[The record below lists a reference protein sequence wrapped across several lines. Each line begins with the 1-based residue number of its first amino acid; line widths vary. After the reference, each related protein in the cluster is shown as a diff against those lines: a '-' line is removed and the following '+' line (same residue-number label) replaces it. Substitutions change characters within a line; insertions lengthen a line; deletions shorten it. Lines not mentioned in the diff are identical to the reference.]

1 MHFDC
6 LPVSVSTEPVY
17 SDDQF
22 TNSYSNPYKLYNS
35 EQTQVGSVKYVSKQ
49 QRILAAFTLTS
60 ADCEPDIYKTLQ
72 NILVFSI
79 IINDLI
85 YFEIKT
91 I

>member
-1 MHFDC
+1 MD
-6 LPVSVSTEPVY
+6 Y
-17 SDDQF
+17 
-22 TNSYSNPYKLYNS
+22 
-35 EQTQVGSVKYVSKQ
+35 VKYVSKQ

-72 NILVFSI
+72 NIVVFSI
-79 IINDLI
+79 IMNDLI